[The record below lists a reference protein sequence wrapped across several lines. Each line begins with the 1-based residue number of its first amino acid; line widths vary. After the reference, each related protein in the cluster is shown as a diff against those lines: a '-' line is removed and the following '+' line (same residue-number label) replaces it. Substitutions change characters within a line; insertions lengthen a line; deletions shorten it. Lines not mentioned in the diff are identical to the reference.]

1 MSGSP
6 INVLLVED
14 NPGDARL
21 LREALAEAYNAE
33 FRLVHVERLADAL
46 KSLAEQEWHVVLLDL
61 SLPDGQGL
69 DTVMRVHAAAPG
81 VPVVVLTGLSDEALA
96 VKAVR
101 EGAQDYLVKGE
112 MDSRLLRRAIRYA
125 IERKRAQEEKR
136 QLQEE
141 LAQAQKMQAVGTLAG
156 GIAHEFNNIN
166 AAIIG
171 YVDLILQTEE
181 LPDTARKNLGVV
193 RRSAVRGADLTR
205 SLLAFSRKDVRER
218 KPVDLKGV
226 VDEVLR
232 LTEKEFTSE
241 GIEVTVGHSTKV
253 SRVMGDGGLL
263 THVVMNL
270 VINARHA
277 MLKSPVKRLT
287 VETGQE
293 KERPLVR
300 VRDTGCGIPK
310 EDLSRVFEPFFTT
323 KGSLASGGIYD
334 GKAHGTGLGL
344 SVCHSI
350 VKGHEGEIKVRSQ
363 VGKGTTFT
371 VYLPAARNRK
381 TTRRVVEEGAKE
393 SVRSILVVDDE
404 EAITD
409 LLVEILDHHG
419 YAADGFTDP
428 REALTALS
436 QRRYFLAFVD
446 LQMPQMNG
454 EEFIRRINRLVPEE
468 RPLKVILT
476 GRLAELHED
485 HPEPDVFAT
494 LLKPFSSQQVLEIAK
509 NGLSARAAATG
520 NAWSGAR

>member
-1 MSGSP
+1 
-6 INVLLVED
+6 
-14 NPGDARL
+14 
-21 LREALAEAYNAE
+21 
-33 FRLVHVERLADAL
+33 
-46 KSLAEQEWHVVLLDL
+46 
-61 SLPDGQGL
+61 
-69 DTVMRVHAAAPG
+69 
-81 VPVVVLTGLSDEALA
+81 
-96 VKAVR
+96 
-101 EGAQDYLVKGE
+101 
-112 MDSRLLRRAIRYA
+112 
-125 IERKRAQEEKR
+125 
-136 QLQEE
+136 
-141 LAQAQKMQAVGTLAG
+141 
-156 GIAHEFNNIN
+156 
-166 AAIIG
+166 
-171 YVDLILQTEE
+171 
-181 LPDTARKNLGVV
+181 
-193 RRSAVRGADLTR
+193 
-205 SLLAFSRKDVRER
+205 
-218 KPVDLKGV
+218 
-226 VDEVLR
+226 
-232 LTEKEFTSE
+232 
-241 GIEVTVGHSTKV
+241 
-253 SRVMGDGGLL
+253 MGDGGLL

-393 SVRSILVVDDE
+393 SVRCILVVDDE

-446 LQMPQMNG
+446 LQMPEMPG
-454 EEFIRRINRLVPEE
+454 EDFIGRINRLPPEE

-476 GRLAELHED
+476 GRLGSPRED
-485 HPEPDVFAT
+485 HRQMDVFAT

-509 NGLSARAAATG
+509 NGLSTRAAATRK
-520 NAWSGAR
+520 AWSGAR